1 MRINLKVNKESPTG
15 FAVKESP
22 PPRRISLRESLIN
35 VETTDYSKL
44 ENKPQIE
51 GTELV
56 GNRSLEDIGLQ
67 VISDSSIDEII
78 DSLF

>member
-1 MRINLKVNKESPTG
+1 MGLT
-15 FAVKESP
+15 VKESA
-22 PPRRISLRESLIN
+22 PRRISLRESLIN

>member
-1 MRINLKVNKESPTG
+1 MRINLKVNKESLMGLT
-15 FAVKESP
+15 VKESP
-22 PPRRISLRESLIN
+22 PRRINLRESLIN

>member
-1 MRINLKVNKESPTG
+1 MRINLKVNKESPMGLT
-15 FAVKESP
+15 VKESAP
-22 PPRRISLRESLIN
+22 IRISLRESLIN

>member
-1 MRINLKVNKESPTG
+1 MRINLKVNKESPMGLT
-15 FAVKESP
+15 VKESA
-22 PPRRISLRESLIN
+22 PRRISLRESLIN

>member
-1 MRINLKVNKESPTG
+1 MRINLKVNKESPMGLT
-15 FAVKESP
+15 VKES

>member
-15 FAVKESP
+15 FAVKES